1 MSRSFA
7 DAPDVLRRFLTYV
20 ETIQGKSPRTAEE
33 YYLDLRLF
41 LRYFKRQRG
50 LVPPGTEL
58 GEIDIRDV
66 GAALLKTVTLMDLY
80 DYMSYLSR
88 ERTTENHHGEKTG
101 IGSAARAR
109 KAVSLRMFFKY
120 LTKQAMLLD
129 DNPAA
134 MLETAKIKK
143 ALPRHLTE
151 EESVALL
158 TNVDGENA
166 ARDFCI
172 LTLFLNCGLRVSELC
187 GINVQDLRDNGT
199 LVVTGKGNKQRT
211 VYLNDACRGAIE
223 AYLPERAKHA
233 APAERALFVTR
244 RKTRI
249 SAMTVK
255 WLVKKR
261 LGEAGLD
268 TDQYSA
274 HKLRHTAAT
283 LMYQNGVDVLALKEI
298 LGHEQLNTTQIYT
311 HVNSDIL
318 RKAAESNPL
327 SSVRPSARQ
336 KDGGQSAEKPEDSAG
351 DAVPTEKPIKIG
363 GNDEEEA

>member
-41 LRYFKRQRG
+41 LRYLKRQRG
-50 LVPPGTEL
+50 LVPPETEL
-58 GEIDIRDV
+58 AEIDIRDV

-88 ERTTENHHGEKTG
+88 ERTENHHGEKTG

-120 LTKQAMLLD
+120 LTKQEMLLD

-211 VYLNDACRGAIE
+211 VYLNDACRAAVE

-327 SSVRPSARQ
+327 SSFRPSARQ
-336 KDGGQSAEKPEDSAG
+336 KDGGQSAEKPN
-351 DAVPTEKPIKIG
+351 EKTIKIG

>member
-1 MSRSFA
+1 MSRNFD
-7 DAPDVLRRFLTYV
+7 DAPEILRRFLNYV
-20 ETIQGKSPRTAEE
+20 ETVQGESPRTADE

-41 LRYFKRQRG
+41 FRYLKQVRG
-50 LVPPGTEL
+50 LCAANML
-58 GEIDIRDV
+58 IDEISIKDV
-66 GAALLKTVTLMDLY
+66 DAALLKTVTLMDLY

-88 ERTTENHHGEKTG
+88 KRENAAAGGRSG

-109 KAVSLRMFFKY
+109 KAVSLRMFFRY
-120 LTKQAMLLD
+120 LTKQEMVLD
-129 DNPAA
+129 ENPAA

-143 ALPRHLTE
+143 ALPRHLTA
-151 EESVALL
+151 EESVSLL
-158 TNVDGENA
+158 SCVDGENS

-187 GINVQDLRDNGT
+187 GINLSDIQNGET
-199 LVVTGKGNKQRT
+199 MVITGKGNKERT
-211 VYLNDACRGAIE
+211 VYLNEACRTAIA
-223 AYLPERAKHA
+223 AYLPERSKLA
-233 APAERALFVTR
+233 APGERALFVTR

-249 SAMTVK
+249 TAMTVK

-268 TDQYSA
+268 TEKYSA

-311 HVNSDIL
+311 HVSNDIL
-318 RKAAESNPL
+318 RRAAEVNPL
-327 SSVRPSARQ
+327 ASVRPPQGKS
-336 KDGGQSAEKPEDSAG
+336 KVDTGGEH
-351 DAVPTEKPIKIG
+351 
-363 GNDEEEA
+363 EEEA

>member
-1 MSRSFA
+1 MKRSFD
-7 DAPDVLRRFLTYV
+7 DAPDILRRFLTYV
-20 ETIQGKSPRTAEE
+20 ETIQGKSPGTAEE

-41 LRYFKRQRG
+41 LRYLKRRRG
-50 LVPPGTEL
+50 LAPKDAEL
-58 GEIDIRDV
+58 EQIDIRDV
-66 GAALLKTVTLMDLY
+66 DAGLLKTVTLMDLY

-88 ERTTENHHGEKTG
+88 EREPENYKGGMVG

-120 LTKQAMLLD
+120 LTKQEMLLD
-129 DNPAA
+129 ENPAA
-134 MLETAKIKK
+134 LLETAKIKK

-158 TNVDGENA
+158 SNVDGTNA

-187 GINVQDLRDNGT
+187 GIDLQDIRSGDT
-199 LVVTGKGNKQRT
+199 LVITGKGNKERT
-211 VYLNDACRGAIE
+211 VYLNEACRAAIE
-223 AYLPERAKHA
+223 AYLPERARYA
-233 APAERALFVTR
+233 AQSERALFVTR

-268 TDQYSA
+268 TDKYSA

-311 HVNSDIL
+311 HVSNDIL
-318 RKAAESNPL
+318 RQAAETNPL
-327 SSVRPSARQ
+327 AAVRPQLHRTAEKQRE
-336 KDGGQSAEKPEDSAG
+336 KDGEVAAAG
-351 DAVPTEKPIKIG
+351 SHTKIG
-363 GNDEEEA
+363 GTHEEET